1 MYFSHDYETYYVTL
15 FRYDFSQISYREFV
29 IHPDI
34 YRAQLSFLPLND
46 IENIYENIRF
56 SFSNLNQGLSKTTSN
71 YELPTGLQRLQD
83 LPCAV
88 TMNVPGQVCKGS
100 GEVKHV
106 HGEECSMS
114 GSDRA
119 TPGYTYIDTRDCYGA
134 PGSGAPDGHGG
145 GGSVG
150 SPGGGGTGGGAPVRS
165 VPIRCP
171 GDFIDI
177 GDVVVLNPNIGSF
190 DTNQQTLKN
199 LVKNNKSYIQT
210 LHTNSDDTREHGY
223 AFTKQKINGAYT
235 PWVNPVSLQLASANN
250 WQLNIN
256 VALKN
261 SIHIGILHTH
271 TNPNTEIYEH
281 NTATKAAPMFSGTD
295 IQALFHLSSA
305 NTNINKKLSEVFL
318 GLITSE
324 SMYVLMF
331 PNDATLDNFGVKYG
345 RAMFTIRRDTDV
357 WEKIGNELRKEYEKI
372 TQPTAI
378 DYEKALLKVL

>member
-88 TMNVPGQVCKGS
+88 TMNVPGKVCKGS
-100 GEVKHV
+100 GEVRHV

-145 GGSVG
+145 GGGAGGGGSVG
-150 SPGGGGTGGGAPVRS
+150 SPGGGGSNPSDPNPDTN
-165 VPIRCP
+165 PIRNFP
-171 GDFIDI
+171 VKVESIFYRGDLF
-177 GDVVVLNPNIGSF
+177 
-190 DTNQQTLKN
+190 
-199 LVKNNKSYIQT
+199 
-210 LHTNSDDTREHGY
+210 
-223 AFTKQKINGAYT
+223 
-235 PWVNPVSLQLASANN
+235 
-250 WQLNIN
+250 
-256 VALKN
+256 
-261 SIHIGILHTH
+261 IGISNGQKE
-271 TNPNTEIYEH
+271 TNADWI
-281 NTATKAAPMFSGTD
+281 
-295 IQALFHLSSA
+295 
-305 NTNINKKLSEVFL
+305 KKMDQNQ
-318 GLITSE
+318 I
-324 SMYVLMF
+324 
-331 PNDATLDNFGVKYG
+331 G
-345 RAMFTIRRDTDV
+345 RASCRERV
-357 WEKIGNELRKEYEKI
+357 
-372 TQPTAI
+372 
-378 DYEKALLKVL
+378 